1 MVKKK
6 SVGTSNKKAKQNVQK
21 KSPVRLST
29 TDQTSRV
36 LFAASEVYPLIKT
49 GGLADVAC
57 FLPLALHEL
66 GYDIRIVL
74 PAYQAVLASV
84 QDVKAHSSK
93 LIPGTDIR
101 FRLLETT
108 LPDSDVPVYL
118 VDIPA
123 LYDRPGS
130 PYQAKDGKD
139 WVDNAER
146 FGLFGRVIKLIS
158 LNQAG
163 LNWSPALL
171 HCNDW
176 HTGLA
181 AALLAQESD
190 RPAIIFGIHNLAYQG
205 IFPYSMFGSLKLAEK
220 FRSSDSLEFYGNLSF
235 IKGGLVYAD
244 KLITVSPAYAKEIMT
259 PAYGHD
265 LDGLLRHRSES
276 LSGILNGVDY
286 RFWDPRYDP
295 MIEHHYWLNDLHGKK
310 TNKRSLQQQV
320 GLLEDDNAILLA
332 HVSRLSEQ
340 KGIDLILDGL
350 AELLQEKQ
358 VQFVVLGTGDARYEQ
373 LLQAAADN
381 FAGQMAVVL
390 DYNEVLAH
398 RIQASA
404 DIFLMPSRY
413 EPCGLTQLYA
423 LRYGTIPIVRKTG
436 GLADT
441 VVDTSEATL
450 RNQTATGF
458 QFRDATTRDF
468 IDATQRAITMCR
480 SCRSYWKQIMRTAMQ
495 QEFSWETSARLYA
508 GEYTDVISMN
518 FAKNNRSF

>member
-1 MVKKK
+1 MAKKK
-6 SVGTSNKKAKQNVQK
+6 SAGARNKKAKQNARK
-21 KSPVRLST
+21 KTPVRVSAKG
-29 TDQTSRV
+29 QANKV

-57 FLPLALHEL
+57 FLPMALRDL

-74 PAYQAVLASV
+74 PAYRAVLASV
-84 QDVKAHSSK
+84 HDVKVYSEM
-93 LIPGTDIR
+93 LVPDTDIR
-101 FRLLETT
+101 YRLLETT

-130 PYQAKDGKD
+130 PYLAEDGKD
-139 WVDNAER
+139 WLDNAER

-181 AALLAQESD
+181 AALLAQESE
-190 RPAIIFGIHNLAYQG
+190 RPAIIFAIHNLAYQG
-205 IFPYSMFGSLKLAEK
+205 IFPYTMFDSLELADK

-259 PAYGHD
+259 PAYGHG
-265 LDGLLRHRSES
+265 LDGLLRHRSEC

-286 RFWDPRYDP
+286 RLWDPRYDP
-295 MIEHHYWLNDLHGKK
+295 MIEQHYWLNDLHGKK
-310 TNKRSLQQQV
+310 INKRSLQQQV
-320 GLLEDDNAILLA
+320 GLLEDDNAVLLA
-332 HVSRLSEQ
+332 HISRLSEQ

-350 AELLQEKQ
+350 AGLLQEQQ

-373 LLQAAADN
+373 LLQAAAGN
-381 FAGQMAVVL
+381 FAGRMAVVL

-398 RIQASA
+398 RIQAGA

-413 EPCGLTQLYA
+413 EPCGLTQLYS
-423 LRYGTIPIVRKTG
+423 LRYGTIPLVRKTG
-436 GLADT
+436 GLTDT
-441 VVDTSEATL
+441 VVDTSVATL
-450 RNQTATGF
+450 GNQTATGF
-458 QFRDATTRDF
+458 QFHDATISDF
-468 IDATQRAITMCR
+468 LDAAHRAITMYR
-480 SCRSYWKQIMRTAMQ
+480 SCQPCWKQIMRTAMQ
-495 QEFSWETSARLYA
+495 QEFNWEASARQYA

-518 FAKNNRSF
+518 FT